1 MARPK
6 KTFEQYILQEDAHSR
21 KYVNQESYLKSPATA
36 FLKYTVEAKDA
47 LIVKINDCNM
57 DTRRLVVF
65 EALNKLGW
73 CDYMPSKDIKTL
85 HGEKVGDIKINLPL

>member
-36 FLKYTVEAKDA
+36 FIKYTVEAKDA
-47 LIVKINDCNM
+47 INMCINHFPKKTNENCYTQASEDSL
-57 DTRRLVVF
+57 RY
-65 EALNKLGW
+65 LGR
-73 CDYMPSKDIKTL
+73 
-85 HGEKVGDIKINLPL
+85 

>member
-47 LIVKINDCNM
+47 INMC
-57 DTRRLVVF
+57 L
-65 EALNKLGW
+65 
-73 CDYMPSKDIKTL
+73 
-85 HGEKVGDIKINLPL
+85 